1 MSELQLALI
10 VLGALLV
17 AGVWGYNFWQERQY
31 RRRAAQ
37 VLPADRTAPD
47 VLMAGRAEAEA
58 RVEPEVSNSAVL
70 REPTFG
76 SGAEEVPDEPVAAEP
91 PAEWADGR
99 ADCLLRVEFVSAE
112 PAAALRS
119 ECHDWAVL
127 IDKPL
132 QWLGLDAHSG
142 RWRAL
147 LPQDPGTITQL
158 AVALQL
164 TDRRGP
170 VAAETL
176 ARFVEG
182 VHALAQRHAGLVEL
196 PDRQAVLDRAGAL
209 DAFCAAVDLQLSL
222 HVVPRPDGPTEMAG
236 ARLKP
241 VLDAAGLRLEG
252 ERFVA
257 FAGDG
262 AEMFALGCQ
271 VTTEFAPSRIET
283 LALTGLNF
291 SLDVPRVAAGTVAY
305 DRMLECARAA
315 VGALDGQ
322 LVDPHGKPLPDATLD
337 AIRARIDEL
346 QQKMSAHALPAG
358 SLRALRLFS

>member
-1 MSELQLALI
+1 MNELQLALI

-17 AGVWGYNFWQERQY
+17 ASVWGYNVWQDRQY

-37 VLPADRTAPD
+37 MLPADHAAPD
-47 VLMAGRAEAEA
+47 VLMAGRPEPEAH
-58 RVEPEVSNSAVL
+58 VEPDIAVP
-70 REPTFG
+70 REPTF
-76 SGAEEVPDEPVAAEP
+76 SAGAEDAPAEPAAAAEP

-99 ADCLLRVEFVSAE
+99 ADCLLRVEFVAAE
-112 PAAALRS
+112 PAAALRR

-170 VAAETL
+170 VSTETL

-222 HVVPRPDGPTEMAG
+222 HVVPRPDGPAEMAG

-257 FAGDG
+257 FSEDG
-262 AEMFALGCQ
+262 AEMFALGCE
-271 VTTEFAPSRIET
+271 VTSEFAPSRLET

-305 DRMLECARAA
+305 DRMLDCVRTA

-322 LVDPHGKPLPDATLD
+322 LVDPHGKPLQDVTLD

-346 QQKMSAHALPAG
+346 QQKMSAHAIPAG